1 MVVRL
6 NNKAYDEKK
15 FVKNGI
21 SHTDIFFEDGSTP
34 KKVIYLNYYLYL
46 TIIQY
51 FRWNQ
56 ELIDKFLAVAEKEKG
71 ALAVHC
77 KVNNLLDIILMP
89 E

>member
-34 KKVIYLNYYLYL
+34 KKVTYLNYYLYL
-46 TIIQY
+46 TSI
-51 FRWNQ
+51 FSL
-56 ELIDKFLAVAEKEKG
+56 ELGINWQVFGGGRKRKRRSGCPLQSK
-71 ALAVHC
+71 
-77 KVNNLLDIILMP
+77 
-89 E
+89 